1 MNERITTTIAEI
13 RRGAL
18 NQEAAEEMAK
28 VIQAVRET
36 GKAGKLTI
44 TIDVKPL
51 ANHEGAVTVR
61 GKATG
66 TLPRVDSKDEVFF
79 TTDGGELTRN
89 HPKQDELPGL
99 KVVPM
104 TPSTNRASNG

>member
-1 MNERITTTIAEI
+1 MSERITQTIADI

-18 NQEAAEEMAK
+18 NQEAAEDMTRL
-28 VIQAVRET
+28 IQAVKET

-51 ANHEGAVTVR
+51 ANHDGAVTVR
-61 GKATG
+61 GKSTV
-66 TLPRVDSKDEVFF
+66 TLPRTESKDEVFF
-79 TTDGGELTRN
+79 TTDTGELTRN
-89 HPKQDELPGL
+89 HPKQDDLPGL

-104 TPSTNRASNG
+104 TPSKVSND

>member
-18 NQEAAEEMAK
+18 NQEAAEEMTK

-51 ANHEGAVTVR
+51 ANHEGAWVNRLKKETSWH
-61 GKATG
+61 ATKKPPKHNTHG
-66 TLPRVDSKDEVFF
+66 RKTAIYPIAN
-79 TTDGGELTRN
+79 TDRR
-89 HPKQDELPGL
+89 
-99 KVVPM
+99 
-104 TPSTNRASNG
+104 PS

>member
-1 MNERITTTIAEI
+1 MNDRITPTIADI

-18 NQEAAEEMAK
+18 NQEAAEEMTK

-61 GKATG
+61 GKATA
-66 TLPRVDSKDEVFF
+66 TLPKVDSKDEVFF
-79 TTDGGELTRN
+79 ATEGGELTRN
-89 HPKQDELPGL
+89 NPKQDEFPEMR
-99 KVVPM
+99 VVKFD
-104 TPSTNRASNG
+104 NQAANG